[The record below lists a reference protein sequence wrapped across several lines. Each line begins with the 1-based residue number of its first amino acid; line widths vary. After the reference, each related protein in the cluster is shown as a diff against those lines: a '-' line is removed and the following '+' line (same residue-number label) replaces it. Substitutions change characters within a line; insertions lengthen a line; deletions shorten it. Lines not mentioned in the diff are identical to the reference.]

1 MYAHSHSNRGSKW
14 TDKSPK
20 KQSNVAKKRS
30 SRGFISEMKVTCVSN
45 FLFDILTIYFKYHLF
60 QFSSRGIRMQIP
72 ILTGVQNELESH
84 RKDSVF
90 FATKCSF

>member
-1 MYAHSHSNRGSKW
+1 
-14 TDKSPK
+14 
-20 KQSNVAKKRS
+20 
-30 SRGFISEMKVTCVSN
+30 MKGTCISN
-45 FLFDILTIYFKYHLF
+45 FLFDILTNYFKYHLF